1 MEFPWFQCVS
11 LCYPKQQIKALIKNI
26 HETWANIGYFLSQ
39 LTLAQHSFI
48 TTFRKIILCTNDA
61 SPQISRSPDKE
72 MWTMASTRHK
82 CLRKCTMHPFHYQQE
97 EQKLC
102 KSYNGKTYQKY
113 RLIWY
118 LNLFYLLVWYKGF
131 QKSWEF
137 NNSWK
142 LWTLS
147 RGFNL
152 TAASFFDSIIDPF
165 STQLQFPPP
174 TCGSFIGWM
183 SKRIMVSDKKTMNNC
198 TFSLESFL
206 SDP

>member
-1 MEFPWFQCVS
+1 MENWPTY
-11 LCYPKQQIKALIKNI
+11 YPYSWVAKKWSRKWCLIDFFALTQLFNRTVPGSNDNNLPRQIIRQ
-26 HETWANIGYFLSQ
+26 TQ
-39 LTLAQHSFI
+39 T
-48 TTFRKIILCTNDA
+48 
-61 SPQISRSPDKE
+61 RS
-72 MWTMASTRHK
+72 
-82 CLRKCTMHPFHYQQE
+82 CLRRVFFIMSVEKTEKTANNKYTTHQYRLAAPCLQE
-97 EQKLC
+97 QVIC
-102 KSYNGKTYQKY
+102 HGKANQKY

-152 TAASFFDSIIDPF
+152 TAAFFFCSIIAPF

-174 TCGSFIGWM
+174 TCGSFVGSM
-183 SKRIMVSDKKTMNNC
+183 SKRIMVTDKKTTNNC
-198 TFSLESFL
+198 RFSLESFL